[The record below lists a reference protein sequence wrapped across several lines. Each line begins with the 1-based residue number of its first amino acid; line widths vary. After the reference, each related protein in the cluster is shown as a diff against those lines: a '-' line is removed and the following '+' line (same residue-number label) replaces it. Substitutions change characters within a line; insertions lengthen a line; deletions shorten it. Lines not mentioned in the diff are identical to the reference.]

1 MRKTFLGL
9 LFFTGLAAAQPFGLG
24 LKLGTTLSDATSSLP
39 SLHIANSAHFIV
51 GPYVELRLP
60 FSLAVEADALYER
73 GLYNDVTSDGSTWQ
87 FPVVLKYRF
96 LKGPIRPYLEAG
108 PTFSRIADIAEIP
121 ELNHR
126 NNFGLAFGGGVELK
140 LLVVRV
146 TPEVRYYVMA
156 LHDIQSVTVE
166 SNRGLATFT
175 IGVGF

>member
-1 MRKTFLGL
+1 MRKTFLMF

-24 LKLGTTLSDATSSLP
+24 LKLGTTLSDAISSLP

-51 GPYVELRLP
+51 GPYVDVRLP
-60 FSLAVEADALYER
+60 LGLAVEADALYQR
-73 GLYNDVTSDGSTWQ
+73 GLYNNIVSDGSRWQ

-96 LKGPIRPYLEAG
+96 LKGPIRPYIEGG
-108 PTFSRIADIAEIP
+108 PTFSRITDIAEIP

-126 NNFGLAFGGGVELK
+126 NNFGIVVGGGVEVK

-146 TPEVRYYVMA
+146 TPEMRYYVMT